1 MAHLKSGQAKLCSV
15 LHRMKW
21 IIVRV
26 AKQMIMMMMMMMM
39 MMMLMLVMVMMAMM
53 AIVIMR

>member
-39 MMMLMLVMVMMAMM
+39 MMLMLVMVMMAMM

>member
-1 MAHLKSGQAKLCSV
+1 MAHLKSGQSRLCSV
-15 LHRMKW
+15 LHRVKW

-39 MMMLMLVMVMMAMM
+39 MMLMLVMVLMAMM